1 MSSFDQSLDDIKKEK
16 QKAADEMESEA
27 ENIKTSKEI
36 IREEKAK
43 ILISEKKIDAL
54 EQIMLACDAKVAAK
68 EKIDKPEVS
77 SLAFSNIIGIGDQQ
91 TKLKESKKYLII
103 FTGKRRVQKLQKLWL
118 LQVGGK
124 LSLQPCLQTKFV
136 QKGTRKRKGKRK
148 KNFAILT
155 QSQIPR

>member
-1 MSSFDQSLDDIKKEK
+1 MSSFDQSLDDIKIEK
-16 QKAADEMESEA
+16 QKAADEMEAEA

-36 IREEKAK
+36 IRKEKAK

-68 EKIDKPEVS
+68 EKIDQPEVS
-77 SLAFSNIIGIGDQQ
+77 SLAFSNIIGIRDQQ
-91 TKLKESKKYLII
+91 TKLKESKKNLII
-103 FTGKRRVQKLQKLWL
+103 FTGKRRVQKLQKWL
-118 LQVGGK
+118 LQVREK
-124 LSLQPCLQTKFV
+124 LPLQPWLQTKFS
-136 QKGTRKRKGKRK
+136 QKGKRKRKGKRK

>member
-16 QKAADEMESEA
+16 QKAADEMEKEA
-27 ENIKTSKEI
+27 QNIKDSKENIRVEKSKI
-36 IREEKAK
+36 K
-43 ILISEKKIDAL
+43 ISEKKIDAL

-68 EKIDKPEVS
+68 EKIDQPQVS
-77 SLAFSNIIGIGDQQ
+77 SLAFSNIIGIGAQQ
-91 TKLKESKKYLII
+91 TKLKESKKNLII

-136 QKGTRKRKGKRK
+136 QKGTRKMKGKRK

-155 QSQIPR
+155 QSQIP